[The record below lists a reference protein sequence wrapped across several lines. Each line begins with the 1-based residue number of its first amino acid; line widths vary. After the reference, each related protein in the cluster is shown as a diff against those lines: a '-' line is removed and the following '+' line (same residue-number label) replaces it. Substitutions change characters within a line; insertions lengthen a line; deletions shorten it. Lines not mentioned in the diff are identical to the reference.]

1 MNARLDPAR
10 GRTVAPRAAE
20 PPAAPEDAAHLQV
33 MRLLEEHPTLSQ
45 RELSQA
51 LGLSLGK
58 VNYCLRAL
66 MDKGWVKANNFRRS
80 NNKMAYAYV
89 LTPRG
94 LREKLALTRRF
105 LAAKE
110 AEFERLRVT
119 IDGLRAE
126 LGRVPA
132 SSLAWPD
139 PDARETR
146 P

>member
-1 MNARLDPAR
+1 MNARLDPSDATR
-10 GRTVAPRAAE
+10 AE
-20 PPAAPEDAAHLQV
+20 PAADDAAQLQV
-33 MRLLEEHPTLSQ
+33 MRLLQAQPTLSQ
-45 RELSQA
+45 RELAQA

-66 MDKGWVKANNFRRS
+66 MDRGWVKANNFRRS

-94 LREKLALTRRF
+94 LREKLAMTRRF

-110 AEFERLRVT
+110 AEFERLRTT

-126 LGRVPA
+126 LGRAPA
-132 SSLAWPD
+132 SSLGRLD
-139 PDARETR
+139 PDAPETR

>member
-1 MNARLDPAR
+1 MNARLEPPD
-10 GRTVAPRAAE
+10 TPRAE
-20 PPAAPEDAAHLQV
+20 PAPDDAAHLQV
-33 MRLLEEHPTLSQ
+33 MRLLQEQPTLSQ
-45 RELSQA
+45 RELAQA

-110 AEFERLRVT
+110 AEFEQLRTT

-126 LGRVPA
+126 LGHAP
-132 SSLAWPD
+132 SSVLGPFHPD
-139 PDARETR
+139 HRDSPDHRR
-146 P
+146 

>member
-1 MNARLDPAR
+1 MNARLVPPGDRSDPSR
-10 GRTVAPRAAE
+10 
-20 PPAAPEDAAHLQV
+20 PAAPRTAPEDDAHLQV
-33 MRLLEEHPTLSQ
+33 MRLLEERPTLSQ
-45 RELSQA
+45 RELSLA

-66 MDKGWVKANNFRRS
+66 MDRGWVKANNFRRS

-110 AEFERLRVT
+110 AEFERLRIT

-126 LGRVPA
+126 LGQPLA
-132 SSLAWPD
+132 ASLARLD
-139 PDARETR
+139 TDAPETQ

>member
-1 MNARLDPAR
+1 
-10 GRTVAPRAAE
+10 
-20 PPAAPEDAAHLQV
+20 
-33 MRLLEEHPTLSQ
+33 MRLLEAHPTLSQ
-45 RELSQA
+45 RELAEA

-110 AEFERLRVT
+110 IEFERLRLT

-126 LGRVPA
+126 LGSAR
-132 SSLAWPD
+132 SSAPGRTDHDLPD
-139 PDARETR
+139 
-146 P
+146 